1 MQVSVI
7 VSNVMQNIV
16 EIEDY
21 WNPHTFFLIIN
32 NTEIVFLH
40 VWVYGSP
47 QWPSSLKVHINIKAQ
62 DKVS

>member
-1 MQVSVI
+1 MQVLVI

-21 WNPHTFFLIIN
+21 ETHVFFF
-32 NTEIVFLH
+32 NTEIVLLH

-47 QWPSSLKVHINIKAQ
+47 QWPSSQKVHVNIKAQ